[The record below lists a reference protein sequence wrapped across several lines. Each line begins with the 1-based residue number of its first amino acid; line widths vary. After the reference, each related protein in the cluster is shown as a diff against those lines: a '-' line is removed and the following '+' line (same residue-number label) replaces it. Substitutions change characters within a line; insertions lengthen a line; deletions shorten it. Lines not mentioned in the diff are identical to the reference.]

1 MNKILIYGNH
11 SPKPMGIIRLK
22 AKIIINK
29 KDKLYINPYKSRI
42 KA

>member
-22 AKIIINK
+22 AKIIENK
-29 KDKLYINPYKSRI
+29 KYYPYKALYIKD
-42 KA
+42 